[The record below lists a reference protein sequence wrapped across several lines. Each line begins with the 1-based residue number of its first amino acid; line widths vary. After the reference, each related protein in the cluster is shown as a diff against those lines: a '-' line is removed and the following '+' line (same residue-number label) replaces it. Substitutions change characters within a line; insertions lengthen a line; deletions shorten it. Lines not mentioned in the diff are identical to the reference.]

1 MMAQIVDRKYLKAQM
16 RELLSSA
23 QVSPKAMAALYLL
36 LSMAIGFLADLAGM
50 AGGPLGTFAGILSN
64 LLDMVLAAGFVLYC
78 MAIRRSE
85 RAERSATRR
94 RSGHGKRRRTA

>member
-36 LSMAIGFLADLAGM
+36 LSMAIGFLAGFLGLLIRGFGRYPESM
-50 AGGPLGTFAGILSN
+50 AFAILICNAVAPALDWALTGGK
-64 LLDMVLAAGFVLYC
+64 AA
-78 MAIRRSE
+78 
-85 RAERSATRR
+85 AEDGGQGARD
-94 RSGHGKRRRTA
+94 

>member
-36 LSMAIGFLADLAGM
+36 LSIAIGFLAAL
-50 AGGPLGTFAGILSN
+50 GGLPGRYQAAEGPCPAPGCLFT
-64 LLDMVLAAGFVLYC
+64 LDSTTGLCTAVERIE
-78 MAIRRSE
+78 IR
-85 RAERSATRR
+85 
-94 RSGHGKRRRTA
+94 